1 MGLVGAGRCL
11 RLDARS
17 HTQRARVAIVTE
29 MHELNRP
36 VAAKEL
42 YARLD
47 RAWSLEAIERHLV
60 TLVKSRIIEVVYRS
74 ELHFSLT
81 GTGTKGI
88 TRERCR

>member
-1 MGLVGAGRCL
+1 M

-17 HTQRARVAIVTE
+17 HAQKARVAIVTE

-36 VAAKEL
+36 VTAKEL

-60 TLVKSRIIEVVYRS
+60 TLVKSRIVEVVYRS